1 MRNGICRRRRRGM
14 GSVGIEVDGEG
25 LASGRS
31 NLDVKVDLDEEDV
44 RCACEVRGADP
55 ATMKKF
61 RRRRLYAWGR
71 IEGDLLKLRR

>member
-1 MRNGICRRRRRGM
+1 M
-14 GSVGIEVDGEG
+14 GSVDIEVDGEG
-25 LASGRS
+25 STSGRS
-31 NLDVKVDLDEEDV
+31 NLDLDEEDV
-44 RCACEVRGADP
+44 RCGSEVRGADP

>member
-1 MRNGICRRRRRGM
+1 M

-25 LASGRS
+25 SASGRS

-44 RCACEVRGADP
+44 RCGSEVCGADS

-61 RRRRLYAWGR
+61 RRRRLCAWGR
-71 IEGDLLKLRR
+71 IE